1 MKRRFLPLGCSLSGI
16 IFCLTSIQ
24 GLGASESVIISEKVV
39 GRTPSIIGINTGEM
53 PRESAFPEW
62 VRALGVNGARLRLG
76 VKPGELKGPSIAS
89 EVDMTLLMKKLR
101 DNAEAETPKLWK
113 HPESTAGESLDAL
126 RHDEIELLATITC
139 PFSFKLLGPEG
150 QTDWSA
156 AWKFWSAYYAQA
168 YQLARGHDVCRFQLF
183 NEPDHAASM
192 KLSQAEYSVRLR
204 IGSDAIQAALEDVS
218 KVTGKKLDPLISAPC
233 TASIKAFESRG
244 KRDTRDPQIGWGRL
258 SMRDRHIRLDG
269 KTDPAYSQFQQYAYQ
284 QYSVR
289 PANFLTQLTELR
301 NQVTEANG
309 GSPFPIIMSEYNV
322 HTAKDFSKLPTT
334 LDSPKEFSALG
345 SMATVIAGSGLDEVY
360 FFRLTLSVNPEN
372 NQVKKNGIHHV
383 NESGPIPEITGTT
396 RAAEVIRLS
405 ASALT
410 GSRALLATRATD
422 EIGSAA
428 TLKKG
433 VLQVLLARTNSVA
446 QSAVELK
453 LPPMK
458 GGHLLTYQSVTE
470 ETFGTTAILQ
480 AEADGGSVTVPL
492 PSESVGLLSARPVAS
507 TLPHVFGTI
516 GSCSTSEGKLVTG
529 GKERSLTL
537 LSFPP
542 IDGSKKE
549 AIFLRLKSRSRNPN
563 PVPIHLY
570 LTKKAFLPGE
580 RQAGLPPF
588 SRKAPPSEGQSG
600 LTVEGLGRGL
610 DLVGGFT
617 VNPDESDTLVEV
629 TRSLNRMGAENQ
641 CSFILSRDF
650 RQQGEKI
657 EDQPLEWL
665 SAEIIVF
672 DRRALAESLQKKQS
686 SIPL

>member
-1 MKRRFLPLGCSLSGI
+1 MKRHFRPLGCSLSGI
-16 IFCLTSIQ
+16 GFCLISIQ
-24 GLGASESVIISEKVV
+24 GLAASESVIISEKVI
-39 GRTPSIIGINTGEM
+39 GHTPSVIGINTGEM

-62 VRALGVNGARLRLG
+62 VRALGVNGVRLRLG
-76 VKPGELKGPSIAS
+76 VKPGESKGPSIAS
-89 EVDMTLLMKKLR
+89 EVELMLLIKKLR

-168 YQLARGHDVCRFQLF
+168 YQLARRHDVCRFQLF

-192 KLSQAEYSVRLR
+192 KLTQAEYSVRLR

-244 KRDTRDPQIGWGRL
+244 KPDTRDSQIGWGRL

-309 GSPFPIIMSEYNV
+309 GRPFPIIMSEYNV

-372 NQVKKNGIHHV
+372 NQVKKNGIHQV

-396 RAAEVIRLS
+396 RAAEVIRLA

-410 GSRALLATRATD
+410 GSRELLATKATD
-422 EIGSAA
+422 EIRSAA
-428 TLKKG
+428 TLKNG

-446 QSAVELK
+446 QSAVQLK
-453 LPPMK
+453 LPPLK

-480 AEADGGSVTVPL
+480 AEADGGRVIVPL

-507 TLPHVFGTI
+507 TLPQVIGTI
-516 GSCSTSEGKLVTG
+516 GSCSTSEGKLLTG

-537 LSFPP
+537 LTFPP

-549 AIFLRLKSRSRNPN
+549 ALFLRLKSRSRNSN
-563 PVPIHLY
+563 SVPIHLY
-570 LTKKAFLPGE
+570 LTEKTFLPGE
-580 RQAGLPPF
+580 RQAVLLPISRKPLPP
-588 SRKAPPSEGQSG
+588 EGQSG
-600 LTVEGLGRGL
+600 LNVEGLGRGL
-610 DLVGGFT
+610 DLIGGFT

-629 TRSLNRMGAENQ
+629 TRSLNRTGAKKQ
-641 CSFILSRDF
+641 YSLILSRDF

-665 SAEIIVF
+665 SAEIIVY
-672 DRRALAESLQKKQS
+672 R
-686 SIPL
+686 